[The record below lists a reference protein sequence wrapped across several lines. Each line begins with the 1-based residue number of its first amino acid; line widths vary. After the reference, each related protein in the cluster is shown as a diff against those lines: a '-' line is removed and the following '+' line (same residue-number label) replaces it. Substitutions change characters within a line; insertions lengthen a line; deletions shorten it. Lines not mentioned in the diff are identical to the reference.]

1 MTGPPGQAD
10 VRARIRLRV
19 LLPEPLPAEVTVR
32 PRVATVLLGCSM
44 FLTGAS
50 GFIFECILSTVAT
63 FVLGNSIEQFSVTIS
78 LMMLMMGLAGYL
90 QRHISDKG
98 LIEKFLAVE
107 IGLAILGGFAPIA
120 VYAAYASM
128 DAHFVLVQYFFVLS
142 IGFLIG
148 LEIPLVL
155 RLNRS
160 YVPRL
165 KSNIASIFSTDY
177 LGAFVGAVVWVYIL
191 LKYFPLPEISFFVA
205 GINFFV
211 ALVTYGYF
219 LLHNVTNR
227 NSIPIVA
234 IALTAIGLIYGY
246 SQNRDWNRLLE
257 QRFYDEPIVYSRTT
271 DYQHIVLT
279 AKIDPVD
286 YRLYINGNLQFSS
299 LDEHIY
305 HEMLV
310 HPAMEL
316 ASSRDRVLILGGGD
330 GLALREVLKYPE
342 SKEIILVDIDPGM
355 IDFAMNND
363 VMNELNS
370 GSLQDARVTVES
382 ALGVPV
388 HSERRPIYEYA
399 AGIGLATEETVEE
412 AALVHVYTVDAD
424 RIVERLGGFY
434 DVIVVDF
441 PDPNSVELVKL
452 YSREFYF
459 KLNRV
464 LAPGGIIA
472 VQSTSPYH
480 AKESFLCILR
490 TIRSAG
496 LEAIPYHDN
505 VPSFGDWGWILASRL
520 EQTGESVL
528 DQIHGIKGFAVEES
542 GAALAYLTPQ
552 RFSGSLSFGKNDL
565 ITDHDEINTLMAPVL
580 LRFYLSESWK
590 R

>member
-1 MTGPPGQAD
+1 
-10 VRARIRLRV
+10 
-19 LLPEPLPAEVTVR
+19 
-32 PRVATVLLGCSM
+32 M

-90 QRHISDKG
+90 QRHVSDER
-98 LIEKFLAVE
+98 LVEKFLAVE
-107 IGLAILGGFAPIA
+107 VGLAVLGGFAPIA
-120 VYAAYASM
+120 VYGAYASM
-128 DAHFVLVQYFFVLS
+128 DTHFILVQYFFVLS

-155 RLNRS
+155 RLNRRF
-160 YVPRL
+160 VPQL
-165 KSNIASIFSTDY
+165 KANIASIFSTDY
-177 LGAFVGAVVWVYIL
+177 LGAFVGAVIWVYIL
-191 LKYFPLPEISFFVA
+191 LKYFPLTEISFFVA
-205 GINFFV
+205 GINFLV
-211 ALVTYGYF
+211 ALLTYSYFFFHGVTS
-219 LLHNVTNR
+219 R
-227 NSIPIVA
+227 NA
-234 IALTAIGLIYGY
+234 IAVAAIGLTAGTLAYGY
-246 SQNRDWNRLLE
+246 SRNRNWNDLLE
-257 QRFYDEPIVYSRTT
+257 QRFYDAPIVHAITT
-271 DYQHIVLT
+271 NYQHIVLT
-279 AKIDPVD
+279 GNIDPVD

-316 ASSRDRVLILGGGD
+316 ADSHDRVLILGGGD
-330 GLALREVLKYPE
+330 GLALREVLKYPATE
-342 SKEIILVDIDPGM
+342 EVTLVDIDPGM
-355 IDFAMNND
+355 IDFAMNHD
-363 VMNELNS
+363 VMNELNGQS
-370 GSLQDARVTVES
+370 FRDARVDTES
-382 ALGVPV
+382 ILGIP
-388 HSERRPIYEYA
+388 ENAQRRPLYEYA
-399 AGIGLATEETVEE
+399 TGIGPAVEDTVEE
-412 AALVHVYTVDAD
+412 AASVHVYTVDAD
-424 RIVERLGGFY
+424 MVLDRLRGVY

-464 LAPGGIIA
+464 LALGGIIA

-496 LEAIPYHDN
+496 LDAIPYHDN
-505 VPSFGDWGWILASRL
+505 VPSFGDWGWILAVRPDPTEEGLLERL
-520 EQTGESVL
+520 HRIE
-528 DQIHGIKGFAVEES
+528 GFDVETS
-542 GAALAYLTPQ
+542 GVSLTYLTPQ
-552 RFSGSLSFGKNDL
+552 RFRAALTFGKNDL
-565 ITDHDEINTLMAPVL
+565 DTDHDEINTLMAPVL

>member
-1 MTGPPGQAD
+1 
-10 VRARIRLRV
+10 
-19 LLPEPLPAEVTVR
+19 
-32 PRVATVLLGCSM
+32 M

-90 QRHISDKG
+90 QRHIGDEW
-98 LIEKFLAVE
+98 LVEKFLAVE
-107 IGLAILGGFAPIA
+107 VGLAVLGGFAPIA
-120 VYAAYASM
+120 VYGAYASM
-128 DAHFVLVQYFFVLS
+128 DAHFILVQYFFVLS

-155 RLNRS
+155 RLNRRF
-160 YVPRL
+160 VPQL
-165 KSNIASIFSTDY
+165 KANIASIFSTDY
-177 LGAFVGAVVWVYIL
+177 VGAFVGAIIWVYIL
-191 LKYFPLPEISFFVA
+191 LKYFPLTEISFFVA

-211 ALVTYGYF
+211 ALLTYSYFFFHRVTS
-219 LLHNVTNR
+219 R
-227 NSIPIVA
+227 NATVVA
-234 IALTAIGLIYGY
+234 VIGLTAGGLAYGY
-246 SQNRDWNRLLE
+246 SQNRDWNELLE
-257 QRFYDEPIVYSRTT
+257 QRFYDEPIVHTITT
-271 DYQHIVLT
+271 NYQYIVLT
-279 AKIDPVD
+279 GNIDPVD

-305 HEMLV
+305 HELLV

-316 ASSRDRVLILGGGD
+316 AEGHSRVLILGGGD
-330 GLALREVLKYPE
+330 GLALREVLKYPGTE
-342 SKEIILVDIDPGM
+342 EVTLVDIDPGM
-355 IDFAMNND
+355 IDFAMNHD
-363 VMNELNS
+363 VMNELNG
-370 GSLQDARVTVES
+370 GSLHDARVVTNAV
-382 ALGVPV
+382 LGVP
-388 HSERRPIYEYA
+388 ENAQRRPIYGYPT
-399 AGIGLATEETVEE
+399 GIGLATEDTVDV
-412 AALVHVYTVDAD
+412 AARVHVFTVDAD
-424 RIVERLGGFY
+424 KIVERLRGVY

-472 VQSTSPYH
+472 IQSTSPYH

-490 TIRSAG
+490 TIRSTG

-505 VPSFGDWGWILASRL
+505 VPSFGDWGWILASKLDRS
-520 EQTGESVL
+520 GESIV
-528 DQIHGIKGFAVEES
+528 DRIRRIEGFDVEET
-542 GAALAYLTPQ
+542 GAVLAYLTAQ
-552 RFSGSLSFGKNDL
+552 RFRASLSFGKNDL
-565 ITDHDEINTLMAPVL
+565 DTDHDEINTLMAPVL